1 MSSKDSPV
9 GSQEPVAVD
18 KENLAA
24 GSKDAAET
32 QSSSKPTN
40 PSRRSFMGRAGGLG
54 ALAVGAGMLPLESL
68 IGGKGSKAEASVIT
82 YSDSNRANLSFAYRK
97 QQAQAEKI
105 DNAVP
110 PDNGDAAK
118 FSDHSG
124 TWSKVLPHDSLGI
137 VNANAYNTFTKAL
150 TSGNF
155 SDFENITVG
164 NPGGTN
170 GNAQFNGPQTAL
182 AFDLE
187 GLDSHAT
194 TIPAAPSITSAQT
207 ADEGVEHYWAA
218 LLRDVNF
225 IDYPNNSVV
234 AQAVTELNKLAYIS
248 GSSNNEYPF
257 PVTAQNLFRGQIV
270 KGDGNVQGPYVS
282 QFLLQPTFFGAQPIS
297 QMYQTFNPGQNFM
310 TSVAEYQNVES
321 GFPPSA
327 SLAFDSTFRH
337 IRNGADLA
345 AYTHVDVLHEAYF
358 IALLVLLGIRA
369 PRNPGNPYIPSKT
382 EHGFGALDGA
392 DAAATLPEMATRA
405 LKAAWF
411 HKWIVNLRQ
420 RPEEL
425 GALLEARLSNTAH
438 QPQAAGSLHAD
449 ILNSQAVAQV
459 FSKFGTH
466 LLPQAFPEGAPT
478 HPCYPT
484 GHGTVAGACIT
495 ALKFFFDGSHAI
507 RPLLVAAGSD
517 VMQPSSDGLSLV
529 PYTGSDRD
537 SLTINGELSKLA
549 FNISFGHGIHA
560 GIHFRSSTQQSI
572 LLGEQLG
579 ISILT
584 DRSFGYNEPFK
595 ISITKFDNTTVT
607 FNNAGMGSFDTTVTA
622 GGAAACPA

>member
-1 MSSKDSPV
+1 
-9 GSQEPVAVD
+9 
-18 KENLAA
+18 
-24 GSKDAAET
+24 
-32 QSSSKPTN
+32 
-40 PSRRSFMGRAGGLG
+40 MGKAGGLG
-54 ALAVGAGMLPLESL
+54 AVAVAATMVPLEPL
-68 IGGKGSKAEASVIT
+68 LGGKKSQAEASVIT
-82 YSDSNRANLSFAYRK
+82 YQDSTRTNLSFDYRR

-105 DNAVP
+105 DPGVP

-155 SDFENITVG
+155 ADFEAITVG

-194 TIPAAPSITSAQT
+194 TIPPAPSITSAQS
-207 ADEGVEHYWAA
+207 ADEQVEHYWAA

-225 IDYPNNSVV
+225 TDYPNNSVV
-234 AQAVTELNKLAYIS
+234 SQAVTELNKLAYIS
-248 GSSNNEYPF
+248 GSGNNEYPF

-297 QMYQTFNPGQNFM
+297 QLYQTFNPGQNFM

-321 GFPPSA
+321 GFAPSA
-327 SLAFDSTFRH
+327 SLAFDTTFRH
-337 IRNGADLA
+337 LRNGRDLA

-358 IALLVLLGIRA
+358 VALLVLLGIKA
-369 PRNPGNPYIPSKT
+369 PRNQGNPYIGSKT

-392 DAAATLPEMATRA
+392 DAAGTLPEMATRA

-420 RPEEL
+420 RPEEM
-425 GALLEARLSNTAH
+425 GALLHARLAKLSP
-438 QPQAAGSLHAD
+438 QPQASGSLHAD
-449 ILNSQAVAQV
+449 LLNSQAVAQV
-459 FSKFGTH
+459 FSQFGTY

-495 ALKFFFDGSHAI
+495 ALKFFFDGTQAI
-507 RPLLVAAGSD
+507 RPLLQAAGSD

-529 PYTGSDRD
+529 PYTASDRD

-549 FNISFGHGIHA
+549 FNVSFGHGIHA

-572 LLGEQLG
+572 LLGEQVG
-579 ISILT
+579 ISVLT

-595 ISITKFDNTTVT
+595 ISITKFDGTTVT
-607 FNNAGMGSFDTTVTA
+607 FNNAGMGSFDTSTSSTT
-622 GGAAACPA
+622 AACPA